1 MLEFKNVAY
10 GWSGRNILQTGLEL
24 SFAGAQVYVILGP
37 NGCGKSTFFNLL
49 QNRGVFHTGEII
61 LDQKNLRQYSQN
73 ELARKMIV
81 VGQSCD
87 QNISMKVI
95 DFVITGF
102 YPYLNVFQ
110 APSREHLKQAQDIL
124 SFLEIGQWAQRS
136 VSTLSGGEFKQ
147 VLLARCLTGERGII
161 LLDEIDLAL
170 DFANQIKLIRIIRK
184 LRDSGKC
191 IVLISHNPNI
201 ALSLKSS
208 VLLLGRGRPVLFG
221 TAESVV
227 TRENLQSYFGIN
239 VIETCSSEHNLVQFV
254 PV

>member
-61 LDQKNLRQYSQN
+61 LDQKNLRQYSPN

-87 QNISMKVI
+87 QNI
-95 DFVITGF
+95 GF

-124 SFLEIGQWAQRS
+124 SFLEIGQWAKRS

-208 VLLLGRGRPVLFG
+208 VLLLGQGRPALFG